1 MCRAFQICAKDC
13 SKESIQSASF
23 YYLMQSWL
31 LLIIKGFFF
40 SFLNK
45 RSTTTGKA
53 AHLSAAELE
62 EDVDVVLVLKM
73 MRKLDDVFVLEGFVQ
88 LDFIRYLKE
97 NHNTAAVRTNT
108 GAGDFHPCKRLTRSN
123 EQIRVYLVSLVWL
136 GHSALWNHLH
146 RVHLVARKIGH
157 LITSSKPSLQ

>member
-1 MCRAFQICAKDC
+1 
-13 SKESIQSASF
+13 
-23 YYLMQSWL
+23 MQSWS

-40 SFLNK
+40 FLNK

-62 EDVDVVLVLKM
+62 EDVDVVLVFKM

-108 GAGDFHPCKRLTRSN
+108 GLVFF
-123 EQIRVYLVSLVWL
+123 IRIK
-136 GHSALWNHLH
+136 G
-146 RVHLVARKIGH
+146 
-157 LITSSKPSLQ
+157 

>member
-1 MCRAFQICAKDC
+1 
-13 SKESIQSASF
+13 
-23 YYLMQSWL
+23 MQSWL

-62 EDVDVVLVLKM
+62 EDVDVVLVFKM